1 MGVEVMW
8 FTRMTL
14 KSIDKRVEEHHAQT
28 TQLKDEI
35 DREAEY
41 NKGVITNLINRLT
54 ILSTLKGGL

>member
-1 MGVEVMW
+1 MW
-8 FTRMTL
+8 FTKMTL
-14 KSIDKRVEEHHAQT
+14 KSIDKRVEEHHVQT

-41 NKGVITNLINRLT
+41 NKGVIANLINRQA

>member
-1 MGVEVMW
+1 MGAEVMW
-8 FTRMTL
+8 FTKMTL
-14 KSIDKRVEEHHAQT
+14 KSIDKRVEEHHVQT

-41 NKGVITNLINRLT
+41 NKGVIANLISRQA